1 MGQLTFQATL
11 GGAVNLAGPNTA
23 ATTTFTLPAA
33 DGTAGQALQTNGSGT
48 LSFAATSLTSGVTG
62 TLPVANGG
70 TGQTALSAVSVGTA
84 TNLAGGSNGTIP
96 YQTAS
101 GATAMLAVG
110 TAGQLLQTN
119 GAGAPTW
126 ITPAGGSAGGST
138 TQLQYNNAGAFGG
151 ISGVTTDGTRIT
163 ASTTIGVGGATP
175 STSGS
180 GITFPAT
187 QSASTNANTLDDYEE
202 GSWTLGAMDHL
213 GTATTFTTVGR
224 YVKVGRA
231 VYIAGSLTPTNG
243 TFEGYARTSG
253 LPFTVSIN
261 GSGGMCNA
269 TNLNTPGSLDFNTSA
284 SPIAWIFGSTAV
296 PSNCRVDFSGFYL
309 TTE

>member
-101 GATAMLAVG
+101 GTTAMLAVG
-110 TAGQLLQTN
+110 TPGQLLQTN

-202 GSWTLGAMDHL
+202 GTWTIGIPDHQ
-213 GTATTFTTVGR
+213 GTATTFTRSGS
-224 YVKVGRA
+224 YVKIGRV
-231 VYIAGSLTPTNG
+231 VYIIGSITPTNG
-243 TFEGYARTSG
+243 TFGSYGRSTG
-253 LPFTVSIN
+253 LPFTVSVF
-261 GSGGMCNA
+261 GSGGMCNF
-269 TNLNTPGSLDFNTSA
+269 TNLDTPGSLSFSTQSN
-284 SPIAWIFGSTAV
+284 PIAWIFSTTV
-296 PSNCRVDFSGFYL
+296 QSGNQVIFSGFYL
-309 TTE
+309 TAD

>member
-23 ATTTFTLPAA
+23 VTTTFTLPAA

-48 LSFAATSLTSGVTG
+48 LSFAATSLTTGVTG
-62 TLPVANGG
+62 TLPVVNGG
-70 TGQTALSAVSVGTA
+70 TGQTALNAVSVGTA

-110 TAGQLLQTN
+110 SAGQLLQTN

-202 GSWTLGAMDHL
+202 GTWTISNVGQQ
-213 GTATTFTTVGR
+213 GTASSYTTSAN
-224 YVKVGRA
+224 YVKIGRV
-231 VYIAGSLTPTNG
+231 VYIIGSITPTNG
-243 TFEGYARTSG
+243 TFASYARAQG
-253 LPFTVSIN
+253 LPFTVSVF
-261 GSGGMCNA
+261 GSGGMCNFD
-269 TNLNTPGSLDFNTSA
+269 NLDTPGSLSFSTQTQG
-284 SPIAWIFGSTAV
+284 IAWIFSSTV
-296 PSNCRVDFSGFYL
+296 QSGNQVIFSGFYL
-309 TTE
+309 TTA